1 MRKALLF
8 LVVVSVAFAGV
19 LYTSAPSDLGPVV
32 PSGGYTYL
40 PPSSNDILW
49 ENPFDFAL
57 CTNGLNSS
65 GPYRCEDDFVLD
77 DNATIEG
84 FTCWSI
90 FTSGHPQSFDI
101 TVWVDSG
108 GAPGAEQWSETVT
121 DITDTDTGYDGWGYD
136 MWQTDMVLDSTFD
149 LDAGTYWV
157 EFYWTATT
165 FYWLV
170 EDGGNLRQNGSPTG
184 MAGFFAVEGFYGG
197 HEPHLPYVDGMDPDD
212 GDTGVP
218 VDTDIVFH
226 CVHDV
231 SPIDTDT
238 IVFTVEDQSRH
249 SGGRTLSPS
258 SNSPLLHVNPK
269 PLGEISGT
277 LDIDDYDPLDVVCTF
292 TPDEDLPVDLIT
304 CTVDGCLADR
314 RGNEMGEDFVW
325 TFSTGDY
332 VVRETTW
339 GAIKAEF

>member
-1 MRKALLF
+1 MKSFLL
-8 LVVVSVAFAGV
+8 VIVSVSLAFAGV

-136 MWQTDMVLDSTFD
+136 MWQTDMVLDSSFD
-149 LDAGTYWV
+149 LTADTYWV
-157 EFYWTATT
+157 EFYWTAST

-170 EDGGNLRQNGSPTG
+170 ENGGNLRQNGTPTG
-184 MAGFFAVEGFYGG
+184 MSGFFAVEGFAGD
-197 HEPHLPYVDGMDPDD
+197 PDILPPYVEGMDPDD
-212 GDTGVP
+212 GEVDVP
-218 VDTDIVFH
+218 VDSTIVFH
-226 CVHDV
+226 CVDAQ
-231 SPIDTDT
+231 SPVDTDT
-238 IVFTVEDQSRH
+238 IDLTVQDTSL
-249 SGGRTLSPS
+249 SGGRALGIGSP
-258 SNSPLLHVNPK
+258 NRTVD
-269 PLGEISGT
+269 GD
-277 LDIDDYDPLDVVCTF
+277 LDIDDADPLDVVCTF
-292 TPDEDLPVDLIT
+292 TPTDDFYEGDTIT
-304 CTVDGCLADR
+304 CTVDSTLADSK
-314 RGNEMGEDFVW
+314 GNEMDDDFVW
-325 TFSTGDY
+325 TFDTWIG
-332 VVRETTW
+332 VEETTW
-339 GAIKAEF
+339 GAIKAEY